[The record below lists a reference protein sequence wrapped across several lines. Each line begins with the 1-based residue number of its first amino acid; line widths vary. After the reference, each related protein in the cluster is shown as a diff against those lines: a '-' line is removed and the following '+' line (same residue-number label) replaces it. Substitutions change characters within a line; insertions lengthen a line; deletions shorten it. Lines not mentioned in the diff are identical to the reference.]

1 MQADHVGHLP
11 EHLVQ
16 RVLRELRVRR
26 VAEVERVGDLLVA
39 LRGRK
44 RDGAGQLH
52 GVFLLLL
59 GVLLAVILAV
69 ILDLRGARSGSSGHR
84 SMRTTGRMTTV
95 QRPPRIL
102 PVETRQRSR
111 GNAMIMVRRTRA
123 SRETSMLS

>member
-11 EHLVQ
+11 KHLVQ
-16 RVLRELRVRR
+16 RVLRELRIRR

-59 GVLLAVILAV
+59 GVLLTVFLTVFLAVILA
-69 ILDLRGARSGSSGHR
+69 LRGARSGSSGHR

-95 QRPPRIL
+95 QRGP
-102 PVETRQRSR
+102 
-111 GNAMIMVRRTRA
+111 
-123 SRETSMLS
+123 